1 MVVRTIESIGSQD
14 LRTLLTTIREA
25 YGYDFT
31 EYAEAS
37 MKRRSLY
44 FMNSRN
50 IKDVH
55 ELLQLLLKDE
65 AIFEEF
71 VRNISVTVTE
81 MFRDPGFYSCL
92 REKVMKRLAT
102 YPFIKIW
109 VAGCATGE
117 EVYSIAILLKEEG
130 LLSRSLIYATDIN
143 QYSLHQAKEG
153 IFPID
158 LMKAYTAN
166 YQKSGGQ
173 KDFST
178 YYVAQYNAALF
189 DRSLRNNVVFAPHNL
204 ATDQSFNEFQ
214 LILCRN
220 VLIYFN
226 QELQNRVMNLF
237 YDSLCTF
244 GILGLGNKESLL
256 FTDKQKCF
264 ERIDNKEKIFIK
276 TV

>member
-1 MVVRTIESIGSQD
+1 MVVRAIESLDSDD
-14 LRTLLTTIREA
+14 LKSMLAAIREA

-37 MKRRSLY
+37 IKRRSLY
-44 FMNSRN
+44 FMNSRK
-50 IKDVH
+50 IKDVE
-55 ELLQLLLKDE
+55 ELAQRLLHDE
-65 AIFEEF
+65 TLFEEF

-81 MFRDPGFYSCL
+81 MFRDPAFYLCL
-92 REKVMKRLAT
+92 REKVIKRLAT

-130 LLSRSLIYATDIN
+130 LLNRSLIYATDIN
-143 QYSLHQAKEG
+143 QHSLHQAREG
-153 IFPID
+153 IFPMD
-158 LMKAYTAN
+158 LIRAYTAN

-173 KDFST
+173 KDFSA
-178 YYVAQYNAALF
+178 YYVGQYNAALF

-204 ATDQSFNEFQ
+204 ASDQSFNEFQ

-226 QELQNRVMNLF
+226 QDLQNRVMNLF

-256 FTDKQKCF
+256 FTDKQQHF
-264 ERIDNKEKIFIK
+264 EAVDKKEKIFIK
-276 TV
+276 TS

>member
-1 MVVRTIESIGSQD
+1 MVIRTVETVDSGE
-14 LRTLLTTIREA
+14 LTALLKTIREV

-31 EYAEAS
+31 QYAEAS
-37 MKRRSLY
+37 IKRRSTY

-50 IKDVH
+50 IKSVK
-55 ELLQLLLKDE
+55 ELSSVLLADD

-71 VRNISVTVTE
+71 VRSISVTVTE
-81 MFRDPGFYSCL
+81 MFRDPSFYACL
-92 REKVMKRLAT
+92 RTRVLQRLAT

-117 EVYSIAILLKEEG
+117 EVYSVAIMLKEEG

-143 QYSLHQAKEG
+143 QHSLHQAREG
-153 IFPID
+153 IFPMD
-158 LMKAYTAN
+158 LMKIYTIN
-166 YQKSGGQ
+166 YQKSGGTGSLS
-173 KDFST
+173 D
-178 YYVAQYNAALF
+178 YYVAHYNAALF
-189 DRSLRNNVVFAPHNL
+189 DRELRSNVVFAPHNL
-204 ATDQSFNEFQ
+204 VSDQSFNEFQ

-226 QELQNRVMNLF
+226 QSLQNRVMNLF

-264 ERIDNKEKIFIK
+264 DPIDKKEKIFIK
-276 TV
+276 TH